1 MSKFWPTVSN
11 KMALRLLKW
20 SEFFYYFLVILPVI
34 VVLYQNKG
42 ITVGDFFLIQGIS
55 ALAAFVLEIPSGYL
69 SDCFSRRKVLILGA
83 AIYLFA
89 NGWLYAGYGFW
100 DIAFAEM
107 LLGFASALFSGTKE
121 SYTYDLLKRMGR
133 EKEFLKENSSLS
145 SYCQAASFIAS
156 VIGGMLYAHI
166 GNGILVVEA
175 IAALIA
181 LVCVLLLPELGEVK
195 RVRKKDTSAIADIAS
210 VVKMSVKNPAIKW
223 FILFPAIFGA
233 FTKIL
238 LWLFQPTMEQVGIAL
253 SLFGVFVGFNQF
265 MRLVFSK
272 YADAIFKRFA
282 TSTLLKFICAMIFL
296 VFVAVVV
303 CVNLPLGIWSYLL
316 LVFIFLWPA
325 IQKLCALIFSA
336 FIHERIKSTER
347 GTVMSVS
354 SMAVA
359 FFGMSAMMIMKPL
372 LDAFGLTGAAIIAGC
387 AFLIMLWPLKKVLDI
402 IKEK

>member
-11 KMALRLLKW
+11 KMALRLLKL

-303 CVNLPLGIWSYLL
+303 CVNLPLGIWSYFL

-354 SMAVA
+354 SMAGA

-372 LDAFGLTGAAIIAGC
+372 LDAFGLTGAAIIAGS